1 MTHHARRCG
10 TRGWQGKRGVK
21 SIHWRHSRRGKSYWW
36 ALEMRGQLDP
46 LRSYLVLLR
55 IRGGQAAPER
65 GLHKTEKQV
74 KTWLMISVA
83 KRNLPTPLIVFIQ
96 SGIVSSSNI
105 PPSSSSVMLTWTNK
119 SDI

>member
-1 MTHHARRCG
+1 MTHHAGGRG
-10 TRGWQGKRGVK
+10 TRGREGKRGMKTV
-21 SIHWRHSRRGKSYWW
+21 HWRHSRRGKSYWW

-46 LRSYLVLLR
+46 LRSYFVLLR
-55 IRGGQAAPER
+55 IRRRQAAPER
-65 GLHKTEKQV
+65 DLHKTKKK
-74 KTWLMISVA
+74 KTWIMISVA
-83 KRNLPTPLIVFIQ
+83 NRNLPTPRIVFIQ